1 MSIMGQVFI
10 LQDSPVFAEYLANLI
25 NILHWLRI
33 AFMTNSMDPA
43 ENWEE
48 SVTRMDLKAWK

>member
-1 MSIMGQVFI
+1 MSAMEQVLI
-10 LQDSPVFAEYLANLI
+10 LQYSPVFAGYLANLI
-25 NILHWLRI
+25 NILYWLLI

-48 SVTRMDLKAWK
+48 SVTGMDLKA